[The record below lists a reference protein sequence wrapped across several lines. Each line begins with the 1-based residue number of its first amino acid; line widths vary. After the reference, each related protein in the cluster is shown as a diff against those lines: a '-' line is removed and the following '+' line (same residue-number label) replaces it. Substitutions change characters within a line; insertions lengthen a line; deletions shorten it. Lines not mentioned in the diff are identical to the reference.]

1 MKKILFFI
9 SCVALSAQVQAQES
23 VVLSL
28 DLQPGSSYEIT
39 SNDKFSTI
47 TNLVGNK
54 EIIEM
59 INKEGQNSYPTY
71 ETEESN
77 ASYTLH
83 WTTKKKNS
91 LNFDLDLEKRVARV
105 FEGKSVVNTETEGPI
120 KGYSRGSVDAKKG
133 LKLSKSLG
141 EKHKTLEGDLIVM
154 LDDLFNGNGLS
165 SDPIKVNQEFE
176 STNTQKM
183 RLSDESEVEVTT
195 KEVNKI
201 AKIANNKAYLVIETT
216 ITSKST
222 STKFA
227 EMKGGGTKEVIY
239 DMEKKYFESIDG
251 KLDVTVNIESDEG
264 VNITMVNTTSQNVK
278 VKKK

>member
-105 FEGKSVVNTETEGPI
+105 FEGNKVVNTETEGPI
-120 KGYSRGSVDAKKG
+120 KGYTRGSVDTKKG

-165 SDPIKVNQEFE
+165 SDPIKVN
-176 STNTQKM
+176 
-183 RLSDESEVEVTT
+183 
-195 KEVNKI
+195 
-201 AKIANNKAYLVIETT
+201 
-216 ITSKST
+216 
-222 STKFA
+222 
-227 EMKGGGTKEVIY
+227 
-239 DMEKKYFESIDG
+239 
-251 KLDVTVNIESDEG
+251 
-264 VNITMVNTTSQNVK
+264 
-278 VKKK
+278 